1 MSNIK
6 FSDYSLD
13 NLKKFLEQKLYIK
26 LSKIGIKTI
35 GDFEKL
41 TLNEFSSYKGIGT
54 NAIKLF
60 LNFKTYFNNNKISI
74 YDKIKEENELKILP
88 ISEFEFVKE
97 LNDPD
102 LLDLFEGQDSQES
115 DDKDKMFTVGGMTND
130 NEQSFNEFKRN
141 NIKMMSKKD
150 F

>member
-26 LSKIGIKTI
+26 LSKIGVKTI

-41 TLNEFSSYKGIGT
+41 TLSEFSSHKGIGT

-60 LNFKTYFNNNKISI
+60 LILRHISTI
-74 YDKIKEENELKILP
+74 IK
-88 ISEFEFVKE
+88 F
-97 LNDPD
+97 
-102 LLDLFEGQDSQES
+102 LF
-115 DDKDKMFTVGGMTND
+115 M
-130 NEQSFNEFKRN
+130 
-141 NIKMMSKKD
+141 IK
-150 F
+150 